1 MIDKYINPHT
11 DFGFKRLFG
20 SEFNKELLISF
31 LNAMFHGEQNVQ
43 NVTYLNSEQLGDRVD
58 ARRAIFDVYC
68 ENDKSEKFIVE
79 MQNVYQEFFKDR
91 TIYYSTFPIREQAQ
105 RGGDWDFHLN
115 PVYTIGLLN
124 FNFADGLDNAKRWH
138 HEVKLMEVDTHEV
151 FYDKLTYIYVEIPKF
166 DKKETELV
174 TMYDKWMYVLKNLSK
189 LMQRPAALQERVFTR
204 LFEQAEIAKFNKQ
217 DQKLYEDSMNA
228 YRDIVNAIRT
238 AEKKKYAEG
247 EAEGL
252 AKGLVEGRAKGLV
265 EGRAEGLVEGRAE
278 GRAEGIVEVAKKM
291 LDKGMAAALVA
302 EMTGLPLDK
311 VSNLKQ

>member
-1 MIDKYINPHT
+1 MVEKYINPHT

-43 NVTYLNSEQLGDRVD
+43 DVTYLNSEQLGDRAD

-68 ENDKSEKFIVE
+68 ENDKGEKFIVE

-105 RGGDWDFHLN
+105 RGGEWDFHLN

-124 FNFADGLDNAKRWH
+124 FNFADGLENAKRWH
-138 HEVKLMEVDTHEV
+138 HEVKLMEVDTHEI

-166 DKKETELV
+166 DKQESELV
-174 TMYDKWMYVLKNLSK
+174 TMYDKWMYVLKNLSR

-204 LFEQAEIAKFNKQ
+204 LFEQAEISKFNKQ
-217 DQKLYEDSMNA
+217 ELKMYEDSVNA

-238 AEKKKYAEG
+238 AEKTKFAEG
-247 EAEGL
+247 MAEGM
-252 AKGLVEGRAKGLV
+252 AKGEKEAKEKIAANLLSLGVPL
-265 EGRAEGLVEGRAE
+265 ET
-278 GRAEGIVEVAKKM
+278 IVQASDLSE
-291 LDKGMAAALVA
+291 
-302 EMTGLPLDK
+302 EEIR
-311 VSNLKQ
+311 NQRI